1 MSWRLPR
8 TEKVRSLPP
17 LGNVFTAHPCPAGLH
32 LSVAELTHP
41 PDELSSTSQLLSTSV
56 ATETSSRKVCSG
68 CAVLP
73 GSSWHTRGCR
83 AVARGAS

>member
-17 LGNVFTAHPCPAGLH
+17 LGNVFAAHPCPAGLH

-41 PDELSSTSQLLSTSV
+41 PDELSSTSH
-56 ATETSSRKVCSG
+56 VCSN
-68 CAVLP
+68 
-73 GSSWHTRGCR
+73 
-83 AVARGAS
+83 